1 MAGWMVQRTGT
12 SPEDGRAIAR
22 LAQRHDAAVE
32 HYRAGHAATA
42 LPLLEQIVFGCRAV
56 LGEHHPDTLTAE
68 GNLAVV
74 YLGAGYDDDGLA
86 ALLEVCPC
94 ANGSSV
100 RTTRAR

>member
-12 SPEDGRAIAR
+12 SPEHGAVAR

-32 HYRAGHAATA
+32 HYRDGRPATA

-74 YLGAGYDDDGLA
+74 YLSLIHI
-86 ALLEVCPC
+86 
-94 ANGSSV
+94 
-100 RTTRAR
+100 